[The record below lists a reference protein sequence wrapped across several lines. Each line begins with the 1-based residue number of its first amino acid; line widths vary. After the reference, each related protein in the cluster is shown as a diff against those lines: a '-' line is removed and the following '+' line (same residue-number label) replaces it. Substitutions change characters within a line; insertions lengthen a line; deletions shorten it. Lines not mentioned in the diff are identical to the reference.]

1 MHLFV
6 IPARLPA
13 GRLVGNLS
21 AGWRTCLRDWQ
32 ASRNDSSEYLNG
44 FQLLLKDSQGYH
56 RLDLHAFLRERFL
69 PLLQGNDRI
78 YNLTGSSAGLLLA
91 LEPRPFAAIEKDGRT
106 AETLKRDIELYR
118 TIFPGE
124 RVCFLPDA
132 EGPERSGERAAA
144 LLGMQPEDSLVISF
158 QNLSARFWDK
168 EMLAE
173 QLITIRRGEPRE
185 RAGFE
190 DALAGLGYRAVSMVM
205 EKGEYSRRGWIF
217 DLFPSTSEFP
227 VRVEF
232 FGDEIELLRM
242 FDVGTQKSVQDIDEI
257 MVFPAQEPDL
267 SWGFGDIAGDRRFYC
282 LFSPDDKGLLPE
294 STTYLSRFSFEAG
307 TLPDEEHEE
316 IRLQMLQAD
325 AGLLSVRGLG
335 ILPEERKSLDE
346 LPRTIANLSEVNRV
360 MIILPSAGQ
369 TERLRDLFRD
379 RDIMLPAVELKD
391 LASFA
396 GRLSVTHGR
405 LSSGLYLEGLL
416 VLTEREIFGE
426 RHVYRQQKQSRVANL
441 LASLDDIVPGDFVVH
456 RDHGIGKFSGI
467 TRRQSG
473 STELELMQIEYQDGR
488 LYIPIQNIQ
497 ALSKYRSEEGVV
509 PHMDKLGGKTWEKKK
524 ERARKKVH
532 ELAEKLVALYAGRK
546 VARGFT
552 FSPDSELHREFD
564 SFFPYEETPDQAAAI
579 ADIKRDMESDQ
590 PMDRLLCG
598 DVGYGKTEVAM
609 RAAFK
614 AVYDNRQVALLVPTT
629 ILAEQH
635 FRNFRER
642 FSGFPVRIDLVSR
655 FRSRKEITA
664 TMHATASAE
673 VDILIGTHAILSK
686 KLAFSSLGL
695 LIVDEEHK
703 FGVGQKERIKE
714 LAKNIDVLNM
724 TATPIPR
731 TLHMALS
738 GIRHISVI
746 ETPPEERLAV
756 KTTITAFDNNLI
768 KDAISRELERDGQVF
783 FVHNRVSDIY
793 RMGQHIQALVPEA
806 RLAIAHGQMPEKELE
821 NIMHRFFEGDVDIL
835 VSTSI
840 IGSGLDIPRANT
852 IIVNRA
858 DKMGLADLYQLRG
871 RVGRGN
877 LRGYAFCIIP
887 GESLMSDE
895 AKKRLQA
902 LQEMSYLG
910 AGFRLALRD
919 LEIRGAGNIF
929 GPEQSGHI
937 HEIGF
942 DLYIEML
949 EKAVAEMRG
958 EEITEEVEPVID
970 LNISAFIP
978 EAYVEDVM
986 VRMSFYRRI
995 SSFKTE
1001 KDIGNFA
1008 AELRDRFGP
1017 LPREVENL
1025 LGIMRLKLLAKGL
1038 LILKIRSAQE
1048 RVRVT
1053 FSPATNVQ
1061 PRQIFDLQH
1070 ARKDRLKFFPDG
1082 FEMNVKG
1089 SGGDEIMRDL
1099 SAVAEELKK
1108 GLEASSSVLP

>member
-1 MHLFV
+1 MD
-6 IPARLPA
+6 I
-13 GRLVGNLS
+13 LS
-21 AGWRTCLRDWQ
+21 SL
-32 ASRNDSSEYLNG
+32 SRSLS
-44 FQLLLKDSQGYH
+44 
-56 RLDLHAFLRERFL
+56 
-69 PLLQGNDRI
+69 PLLRGNDRI
-78 YNLTGSSAGLLLA
+78 YNLPGSSAALLLA
-91 LEPRPFAAIEKDGRT
+91 LEQRPFAAIEKDSQS
-106 AETLKRDIELYR
+106 AETLQQDITFFRSL
-118 TIFPGE
+118 FPGE
-124 RVCFLPDA
+124 SVFFIPDA
-132 EGPERSGERAAA
+132 EGPQSSGERAEVLLNILPGSGLVTSFANLQTAFWDRELLDEQVIRVRRGDRRERDGFEAA
-144 LLGMQPEDSLVISF
+144 LVD
-158 QNLSARFWDK
+158 
-168 EMLAE
+168 
-173 QLITIRRGEPRE
+173 
-185 RAGFE
+185 
-190 DALAGLGYRAVSMVM
+190 LGYRAVPMVL
-205 EKGEYSRRGWIF
+205 EKGDYSRRGWIL
-217 DLFPSTSEFP
+217 DLFPATSECP
-227 VRVEF
+227 VRMEF
-232 FGDEIELLRM
+232 FGDEIEVLRW
-242 FDVGTQKSVQDIDEI
+242 FDIGTQKSLKDVDEVAI
-257 MVFPAQEPDL
+257 LPAREPEL
-267 SWGFGDIAGDRRFYC
+267 SWKFTDIAGDRRYYC
-282 LFSPDDKGLLPE
+282 LFSPDEKDALPDPV
-294 STTYLSRFSFEAG
+294 THLSRYSFEAG
-307 TLPDEEHEE
+307 SLPDEEPPGSSW
-316 IRLQMLQAD
+316 QMRQAD

-335 ILPEERKSLDE
+335 ILPGERKSLDE
-346 LPRTIANLSEVNRV
+346 LPGTIAKLAEARRV
-360 MIILPSAGQ
+360 MIVLPSAGQ

-379 RDIMLPAVELKD
+379 KDIILPSVGLND
-391 LASFA
+391 LATFT
-396 GRLSVTHGR
+396 GNLSVSEGR
-405 LSSGLYLEGLL
+405 LSSGLCFEGLL
-416 VLTEREIFGE
+416 ILTEREIFGE
-426 RHVYRQQKQSRVANL
+426 RHLHRRQKTSKVSNL
-441 LASLDDIVPGDFVVH
+441 LASLDDIMPGDYVVH

-467 TRRQSG
+467 VRRQSG
-473 STELELMQIEYQDGR
+473 TIELELMQIEYHDGR

-497 ALSKYRSEEGVV
+497 ALSKYRAEEGVV
-509 PHMDKLGGKTWEKKK
+509 PHVDKLGGKTWEKKK

-532 ELAEKLVALYAGRK
+532 ELAEKLLALYAGRK

-552 FSPDSELHREFD
+552 FSPDTELHREFD

-579 ADIKRDMESDQ
+579 AEIKRDMESDQ

-614 AVYDNRQVALLVPTT
+614 AVYDNRQVAVLVPTT

-642 FSGFPVRIDLVSR
+642 FSGFPVSIDLISR
-655 FRSRKEITA
+655 FRSRKEISA
-664 TMHATASAE
+664 TLRAAATGA

-686 KLAFSSLGL
+686 KLSFSALGL
-695 LIVDEEHK
+695 LVVDEEHK

-738 GIRHISVI
+738 GIRNISVI

-756 KTTITAFDNNLI
+756 KTTITVFNDTLI
-768 KDAISRELERDGQVF
+768 KDALSRELERNGQVF
-783 FVHNRVSDIY
+783 FVHNRISDIY
-793 RMGQHIQALVPEA
+793 RMGHHIQMLVPEA
-806 RLAIAHGQMPEKELE
+806 RLAVAHGQMPEKDLE
-821 NIMHRFFEGDVDIL
+821 DIMHRFFEGNVDIL

-840 IGSGLDIPRANT
+840 IGSGLDITRANT

-877 LRGYAFCIIP
+877 LRGYAFCIVP

-958 EEITEEVEPVID
+958 EEITEEIEPVID
-970 LNISAFIP
+970 LSISAFIP

-995 SSFKTE
+995 STFRAE
-1001 KDIGNFA
+1001 RDIEDFVS
-1008 AELRDRFGP
+1008 ELRDRFGP
-1017 LPREVENL
+1017 LPGEAQHL

-1038 LILKIRSAQE
+1038 LVVKIRSVKD
-1048 RVRVT
+1048 RVMVS
-1053 FSPATNVQ
+1053 FSSDTPVQ
-1061 PRQIFDLQH
+1061 PRQINELQLT
-1070 ARKDRLKFFPDG
+1070 RKGRLKFQPDG
-1082 FEMNVKG
+1082 FEIGME
-1089 SGGDEIMRDL
+1089 SLGGDEILGELL
-1099 SAVAEELKK
+1099 SVMEELHVRR
-1108 GLEASSSVLP
+1108 EASPSLLS